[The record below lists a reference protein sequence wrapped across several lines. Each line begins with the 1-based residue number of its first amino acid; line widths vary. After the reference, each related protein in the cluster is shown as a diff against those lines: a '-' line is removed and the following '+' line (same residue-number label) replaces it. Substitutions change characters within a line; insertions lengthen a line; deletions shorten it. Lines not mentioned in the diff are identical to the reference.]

1 MLKIYKSLETPEV
14 FIEKINSRRNTYWYL
29 YLGDKLINEDKL
41 FHRMNKKQ
49 FDIIKILQSKNF
61 NLKEISFI
69 ELKNE
74 INKLSS
80 KNSKIL
86 LNFIDKLENE

>member
-14 FIEKINSRRNTYWYL
+14 FIEKINPRRNTYWHIYL
-29 YLGDKLINEDKL
+29 DDKLIKENKP

-61 NLKEISFI
+61 NFKEITFN
-69 ELKNE
+69 ELKDE

-80 KNSKIL
+80 KNSGIL
-86 LNFIDKLENE
+86 LNFLDKLKKD